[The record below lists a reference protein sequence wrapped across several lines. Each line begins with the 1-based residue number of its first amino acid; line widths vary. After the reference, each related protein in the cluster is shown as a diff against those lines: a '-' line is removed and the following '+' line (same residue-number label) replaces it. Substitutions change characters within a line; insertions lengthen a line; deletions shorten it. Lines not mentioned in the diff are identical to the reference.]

1 MSLLKETKK
10 EGLRSPADVMK
21 DLMGDKYTPF
31 WDLDFW
37 AQLGPD
43 PTGAPHLGRH
53 LVDFLGQHSSFKLA
67 GHVGPMDRYVLLCLL
82 NPKSWKL

>member
-21 DLMGDKYTPF
+21 YLMGDKYTPF
-31 WDLDFW
+31 GDLDFW

-43 PTGAPHLGRH
+43 PTGAP
-53 LVDFLGQHSSFKLA
+53 QLA
-67 GHVGPMDRYVLLCLL
+67 SPLSGLPRAALIFQTGKPCGSHE
-82 NPKSWKL
+82 